1 MGLSLEKSTDDEHV
15 DLIDTVSDAVVEVV
29 RHIVKLS
36 SLSLRVQ
43 FKAIQQ
49 VAAEAKL

>member
-1 MGLSLEKSTDDEHV
+1 MSLGLEKSIDERI

-36 SLSLRVQ
+36 SIWLRVQ
-43 FKAIQQ
+43 FKAVQQ